1 MKKYKQ
7 FNIYTTPYNPDILS
21 GFLWDLE
28 LGGILDNDTYATVY
42 TVENSS
48 VNYEEI
54 DKILKM
60 MIELKEIDNY
70 SIEVSEFEEK
80 NWNEEWEKNL
90 NIIRVTDNIVI
101 KPSTKP
107 YEKVNN
113 ELVITIDPKMSFGTG
128 EHETTKI
135 VLSLVEKYIKD
146 KKRVLD
152 VGSGTAVLAIAAVK
166 LGAEYAVALD
176 NDEWCYLNGNENTAL
191 NDVSNKV
198 NVKLGELKDLEEDN
212 FDLIL
217 ANINK
222 PILLDIKE
230 LIAKKLNSK
239 GIVILSGLLIT
250 DEEDIVKAYNS
261 VGLKVIFKTTMNEW
275 MGLVLEREQI

>member
-28 LGGILDNDTYATVY
+28 IGGFVDNDTFGTVY
-42 TVENSS
+42 ASEADTLDKEKI
-48 VNYEEI
+48 EEI
-54 DKILKM
+54 LQNM
-60 MIELKEIDNY
+60 LELGEIETYNIEIN
-70 SIEVSEFEEK
+70 EFEEK

-90 NIIRVTDNIVI
+90 NIIKVTESIVI
-101 KPSTKP
+101 KPSTKE
-107 YEKVNN
+107 YTKQKD

-128 EHETTKI
+128 EHETTRI
-135 VLSLVEKYIKD
+135 VLSLLEKHIAG

-166 LGAEYAVALD
+166 LGANYAVALD
-176 NDEWCYLNGNENTAL
+176 NDEWCYINGNENTAL
-191 NDVSNKV
+191 NDVQDKV
-198 NVKLGELKDLEEDN
+198 KVVMGELKDLAEDN

-230 LIAKKLNSK
+230 LLVNKLVT
-239 GIVILSGLLIT
+239 GGTVILSGLLIT
-250 DEEDIVKAYNS
+250 DEEDITAAYTN
-261 VGLKVIFKTTMNEW
+261 LNLTILEKTTMNEW
-275 MGLVLEREQI
+275 MGIVLKKE

>member
-7 FNIYTTPYNPDILS
+7 YNIFVTPYNPDTLS

-28 LGGILDNDTYATVY
+28 IGGFLDNDTFATVY
-42 TVENSS
+42 TGENST
-48 VNYEEI
+48 VTYEAIENVLKHLVEI
-54 DKILKM
+54 GE
-60 MIELKEIDNY
+60 IENF

-90 NIIRVTDNIVI
+90 NIIKVTENIVI

-107 YEKVNN
+107 YDKIND

-135 VLSLVEKYIKD
+135 VLSLVEKYIKG

-176 NDEWCYLNGNENTAL
+176 NDEWCHLNGNENTTL
-191 NDVSNKV
+191 NNVADKV
-198 NVKLGELKDLEEDN
+198 NVVLGELKDLEEDD

-230 LIAKKLNSK
+230 LIKNKLTK
-239 GIVILSGLLIT
+239 EGTVILSGLLIT
-250 DEEDIVKAYNS
+250 DEEEIVKAYNS
-261 VGLKVIFKTTMNEW
+261 VGLKVVDKTTMNEW
-275 MGLVLEREQI
+275 MGLVLE

>member
-7 FNIYTTPYNPDILS
+7 FNIYSTPYNPEILS

-28 LGGILDNDTYATVY
+28 IGGFLDNDTFATVY
-42 TVENSS
+42 TGENSTVS
-48 VNYEEI
+48 YEAIES
-54 DKILKM
+54 ILKLLQESGE
-60 MIELKEIDNY
+60 IENY
-70 SIEVSEFEEK
+70 LIEVSEFEEK

-90 NIIRVTDNIVI
+90 NIIKVTDNII
-101 KPSTKP
+101 IRPSTKF
-107 YEKVNN
+107 YEKTCN

-135 VLSLVEKYIKD
+135 VLGLVEKNIIN

-166 LGAEYAVALD
+166 LGANYAVALD
-176 NDEWCYLNGNENTAL
+176 NDEWCHLNGNENTTL
-191 NDVSNKV
+191 NNVEDKV
-198 NVKLGELKDLEEDN
+198 NVVLGELKDLEEEN

-230 LIAKKLNSK
+230 LIKNKLSPN
-239 GIVILSGLLIT
+239 GTLILSGLLIT
-250 DEEDIVKAYNS
+250 DEEDIVTAYNS
-261 VGLKVIFKTTMNEW
+261 VGLKVVDKTTMNEW
-275 MGLVLEREQI
+275 MGLVLQ